1 MNNWPRR
8 RVGYQEVR
16 RGRGEKASRKG
27 TRRRTR
33 RMRKRSRR
41 RTRRMRKRSRR
52 RRGEK
57 EGGKGAKRDE
67 NLGVSATWL
76 R

>member
-8 RVGYQEVR
+8 KVGYQEVR
-16 RGRGEKASRKG
+16 RERGEKASRKG
-27 TRRRTR
+27 T
-33 RMRKRSRR
+33 RR